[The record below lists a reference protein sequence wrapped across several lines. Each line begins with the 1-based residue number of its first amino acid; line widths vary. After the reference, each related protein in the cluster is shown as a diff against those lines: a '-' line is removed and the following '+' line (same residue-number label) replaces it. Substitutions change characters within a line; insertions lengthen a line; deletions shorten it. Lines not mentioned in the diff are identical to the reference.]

1 MASRLSAMLIAY
13 SQAECKL
20 FIMAITTK
28 PISLLA
34 DASQRFL
41 SFWQWWTQELS
52 ATVPK
57 RVSMA
62 FAGDASLTDL
72 MIEDAA
78 LVRVR
83 VGADNAFVQEL
94 KRIPLPSRDAAAV
107 RAALDELLRGEGRD
121 VRVLVSPENVL
132 RKRIS
137 LPMATE
143 ENLLDVVGF
152 DMDRQTPF
160 TATQVYFGAQV
171 VSRDVTR
178 ERIEV
183 EVVAVP
189 KNILLPWL
197 NEMRAAAI
205 SVHSIVA
212 ADDFSLGS
220 KLGDKT
226 GDGQGLRR
234 GAPPIELL
242 PTSAGP
248 TRRWSNMQR
257 INVGLILLAVALAL
271 VAVLLPI
278 WQKREMVKE
287 LMPVAAK
294 ADSEFKITQRVTEEY
309 TRLASEYNYVVGRKH
324 ANYPTVMLVDEITKI
339 SPDTM
344 WIQSFEYKA
353 LAKTRELQ
361 LAGEAASVS
370 KVIESLEQTPFLQNT
385 TQRQQTRQGSRPNI
399 EYFTLASEVKPR
411 PLPEAIVVGTLAVTQ
426 ARQDSPAA
434 GVMPLPNM
442 PVAPAAPAAPASP
455 TAPTGTPPV
464 AAPVVPPITT
474 PLKSPPVAVGGANL
488 PVMGAPPAANALVTP
503 ATIPNS
509 ARTPTPPPGAGNS
522 PTPIPFPPLSQTA
535 PLMPTPPPASPNNAT
550 PSVPMPLPNAPS
562 VPNSKAQTP

>member
-1 MASRLSAMLIAY
+1 M
-13 SQAECKL
+13 
-20 FIMAITTK
+20 
-28 PISLLA
+28 
-34 DASQRFL
+34 
-41 SFWQWWTQELS
+41 
-52 ATVPK
+52 VPK

-78 LVRVR
+78 LVRVK
-83 VGADNAFVQEL
+83 VGSDSASVQEL
-94 KRIPLPSRDAAAV
+94 KRVPLLSRDAAAV
-107 RAALDELLRGEGRD
+107 RTALDELLRGEGRD

-132 RKRIS
+132 RKRVV

-160 TATQVYFGAQV
+160 TAAQVYFGAQV

-183 EVVAVP
+183 DVVAVP

-220 KLGDKT
+220 KSGDRT
-226 GDGQGLRR
+226 GSAQGLRR

-242 PTSAGP
+242 PSSAGSA
-248 TRRWSNMQR
+248 RRWSNMQR
-257 INVGLILLAVALAL
+257 INVGLLLLVVVLAL
-271 VAVLLPI
+271 VAVVLPI

-294 ADSEFKITQRVTEEY
+294 ADSEFKVTQRVTEEY
-309 TRLASEYNYVVGRKH
+309 TRLANEYNYVVGRKH
-324 ANYPTVMLVDEITKI
+324 ANYPTVMLIDEITKI
-339 SPDTM
+339 SPDTT

-385 TQRQQTRQGSRPNI
+385 TQRQQTRQGSRPNF

-411 PLPEAIVVGTLAVTQ
+411 PLPDAIVLGALA
-426 ARQDSPAA
+426 AIPAKQDSPA
-434 GVMPLPNM
+434 PELNSLPNM
-442 PVAPAAPAAPASP
+442 QIAPAALSTSVAPVGVPQVAATVVSP
-455 TAPTGTPPV
+455 TLTPV
-464 AAPVVPPITT
+464 IT
-474 PLKSPPVAVGGANL
+474 PLKSPPVAARGANL
-488 PVMGAPPAANALVTP
+488 PVMAAPPSANVLVTP
-503 ATIPNS
+503 VILPKSANS
-509 ARTPTPPPGAGNS
+509 GRTPMPAPGASNS
-522 PTPIPFPPLSQTA
+522 PTPIPFPPLSQIS
-535 PLMPTPPPASPNNAT
+535 PLMPTPNSPNNAT
-550 PSVPMPLPNAPS
+550 PSVPMPLPASPN
-562 VPNSKAQTP
+562 VPNSKVPTP

>member
-1 MASRLSAMLIAY
+1 M
-13 SQAECKL
+13 
-20 FIMAITTK
+20 
-28 PISLLA
+28 
-34 DASQRFL
+34 
-41 SFWQWWTQELS
+41 
-52 ATVPK
+52 VPK

-78 LVRVR
+78 LVRVKVR
-83 VGADNAFVQEL
+83 ADNAFVQEL
-94 KRIPLPSRDAAAV
+94 KRVPLLSRDAAAV
-107 RAALDELLRGEGRD
+107 RTALDELLRGEGRD
-121 VRVLVSPENVL
+121 VRVLVSPEHVL
-132 RKRIS
+132 RKRVV

-143 ENLLDVVGF
+143 ENLIDVVGF

-160 TATQVYFGAQV
+160 TAAQVYFGAQV

-197 NEMRAAAI
+197 NDMRAAAI
-205 SVHSIVA
+205 SVYSIVA

-220 KLGDKT
+220 KLGDRAR
-226 GDGQGLRR
+226 DAQGLRR

-242 PTSAGP
+242 PMSAGP
-248 TRRWSNMQR
+248 ARRWSNMQR
-257 INVGLILLAVALAL
+257 INVGLLLLAVVLAL
-271 VAVLLPI
+271 GAVLLPI

-294 ADSEFKITQRVTEEY
+294 ADSDFKITQRVTEEY

-324 ANYPTVMLVDEITKI
+324 ANYPVVMLVDEITKI

-353 LAKTRELQ
+353 LVKTRELQ

-385 TQRQQTRQGSRPNI
+385 TQRQQTRQGSRPNF

-411 PLPEAIVVGTLAVTQ
+411 PLPEAIVIGALTATQ
-426 ARQDSPAA
+426 AQQDSPAL
-434 GVMPLPNM
+434 VLIPLPSM
-442 PVAPAAPAAPASP
+442 PNTPAAPFAPAASMA
-455 TAPTGTPPV
+455 TPPV
-464 AAPVVPPITT
+464 PATLIAPIIAPVIT
-474 PLKSPPVAVGGANL
+474 PLKSPPVATGGANL
-488 PVMGAPPAANALVTP
+488 PVMGTPPAANALVTP
-503 ATIPNS
+503 VTVPKSFRPAT
-509 ARTPTPPPGAGNS
+509 TPMPAPGAGNS
-522 PTPIPFPPLSQTA
+522 PTPIPFPPLSQIS
-535 PLMPTPPPASPNNAT
+535 PLMPVPTPPNNIRRSVPT
-550 PSVPMPLPNAPS
+550 PSPNAPN
-562 VPNSKAQTP
+562 VPNGKAPTP